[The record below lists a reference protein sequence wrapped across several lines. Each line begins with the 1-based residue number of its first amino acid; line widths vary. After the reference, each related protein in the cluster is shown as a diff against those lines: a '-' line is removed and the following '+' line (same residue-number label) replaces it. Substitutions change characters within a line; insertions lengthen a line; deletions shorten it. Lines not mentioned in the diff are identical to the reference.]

1 MTDPRNLVLYSIPT
15 YQKYG
20 NIEYSEYVSNVVN
33 SEKTIRI
40 SEDNSLNSNM
50 TKVEI
55 NYNNTFDFI
64 TLKLNLFEST
74 FEDYLSTCDEVYSY
88 VDIKSDIFNSLFNVL
103 EIMSNSFT
111 GILLY
116 YNPVTSTTTVY
127 DYNDYSTFDDNM
139 KSKLYFTIEDTSIK
153 VYPFNTTKII
163 YNAYKYSVTI
173 KQGQCGLFD
182 PKQIDFS
189 INNWIDNASYT
200 EIINFVGYIIYMIVS
215 SYNHVKNIMANEETN
230 PITKVQQYNSNR
242 NTLEN
247 KINILQNNS
256 KAISSFKE
264 LVIYAKNELDI
275 LYNYKVEV
283 LNKLST
289 KANIVQLGNSSNI
302 YLSEELYSINELL
315 NDGHTYLSQYIIH
328 DKTTQKYN
336 KKYKLYIKSGDI
348 YLHEFGSTFI

>member
-20 NIEYSEYVSNVVN
+20 SIEYSEYVSDVVN
-33 SEKTIRI
+33 SEKTIRV
-40 SEDNSLNSNM
+40 SKDNNLNSNM

-55 NYNNTFDFI
+55 NYNDTFDFV
-64 TLKLNLFEST
+64 TLQLNLFEST
-74 FEDYLSTCDEVYSY
+74 FEDYLSTCDEAYSY
-88 VDIKSDIFNSLFNVL
+88 VDIKSDIINSLFDVL

-116 YNPVTSTTTVY
+116 YNPVTSSTTVY
-127 DYNDYSTFDDNM
+127 DYNAYSTFDDNM
-139 KSKLYFTIEDTSIK
+139 KSKLYFNIEDTSIK
-153 VYPFNTTKII
+153 VYPFNQTKLI
-163 YNAYKYSVTI
+163 YDAYKYSVTVR
-173 KQGQCGLFD
+173 QGYNRVFG
-182 PKQIDFS
+182 PKQMDFV

-200 EIINFVGYIIYMIVS
+200 EILNFVGYIIHIIVS
-215 SYNHVKNIMANEETN
+215 SYKHIKEIMANEETN
-230 PITKVQQYNSNR
+230 PIVKVQQYNSNR
-242 NTLEN
+242 NILEN
-247 KINILQNNS
+247 KINVLQNNS

-264 LVIYAKNELDI
+264 LAIYARDELDI

-289 KANIVQLGNSSNI
+289 KANIVQSGNSSNI
-302 YLSEELYSINELL
+302 YLSEELYSINELI
-315 NDGHTYLSQYIIH
+315 NDGHAYLQQYTIQ

-348 YLHEFGSTFI
+348 YLYEFGSTFI